1 MRIGDLSDRTGVS
14 RRMLRYYEEQG
25 LIASQRCANGYRDY
39 GEPCVDRV
47 QQVRGLL
54 DAGLP
59 TQTIRKILPC
69 LGPPGRIDIPD
80 PTPETIA
87 LLEDECARMSQRIG
101 QLTRNRDAMAA
112 YLTEVRRAVRPGP
125 AAAGTAG

>member
-1 MRIGDLSDRTGVS
+1 MRIGELSERTGTS

-39 GEPCVDRV
+39 DELCVDRV

-59 TQTIRKILPC
+59 TQTIRQILPC

-80 PTPETIA
+80 PTPETLA
-87 LLEDECARMSQRIG
+87 LLERECARMSRRIDY
-101 QLTRNRDAMAA
+101 LTRNRDAMRA
-112 YLTEVRRAVRPGP
+112 YVAQVRGSMRPEP
-125 AAAGTAG
+125 ATP

>member
-1 MRIGDLSDRTGVS
+1 MRIGELSERTGVT

-25 LIASQRCANGYRDY
+25 LIASQRCSNGYRDY
-39 GEPCVDRV
+39 EEPCVDRV

-59 TQTIRKILPC
+59 TQTIRRILPC
-69 LGPPGRIDIPD
+69 LGPPGRIDIPN

-87 LLEDECARMSQRIG
+87 LLERECVRMSQRITH
-101 QLTRNRDAMAA
+101 LTRNRDAMAA
-112 YLTEVRRAVRPGP
+112 YLAEVRRAAPVEP
-125 AAAGTAG
+125 ATAQSAR